1 MPDPTTIDR
10 TERSPHASGLTS
22 GDETE
27 IRQQP
32 ETRGRMGSLPG
43 VRILGCGS
51 YVPDNV
57 ITNEDLAALGCDSEW
72 IVRRTGI
79 LERRHAT
86 ADQATSDLCYEAAVR
101 CLADASVSVDEIDL
115 ILVATITP
123 DHFTPSTA
131 CHLQKR
137 LGAFAA
143 AMDLSAACAGFVYAL
158 ATGAQFV
165 AAGNAKRVL
174 VVGADLMSRTIDPND
189 KKTYPLFGDGAGA
202 VLIGPDDSR
211 CPDDGGVDQADADG
225 PSGILSYQL
234 GSEGCG
240 GEMLCIPAGGTRLP
254 LTEAARREGL
264 QYMKMDGRNVFKW
277 AVRVFDDSAK
287 DVLAAAQVNAEEL
300 ALVIMH
306 QANQRIIDSAVSD
319 LGVPKDKVFVNLDRY
334 GNTSGA
340 SIPLAMDEAIRA
352 GRIKRGDYVLLCGF
366 GSGLAWGTA
375 LLRF

>member
-1 MPDPTTIDR
+1 
-10 TERSPHASGLTS
+10 
-22 GDETE
+22 
-27 IRQQP
+27 
-32 ETRGRMGSLPG
+32 MGSLPG
-43 VRILGCGS
+43 VRIWGCGS
-51 YVPDNV
+51 YVPDRV
-57 ITNEDLAALGCDSEW
+57 VTNEDLAALGCDSEW

-101 CLADASVSVDEIDL
+101 CLADASVSVDEVDL

-211 CPDDGGVDQADADG
+211 CPDDGGVEQADADG

-254 LTEAARREGL
+254 LTEGALREGL

-277 AVRVFDDSAK
+277 AVRVFDESAK

-319 LGVPKDKVFVNLDRY
+319 LGVPKDRVFVNLDRY